1 MCDYCNFLL
10 SLKAEK
16 CESFGPLT
24 FALTLSDYLYL
35 YINLDSANFVVVDC
49 LTPDLM

>member
-1 MCDYCNFLL
+1 MITVTLL

-24 FALTLSDYLYL
+24 TKIALTLSDYLYL
-35 YINLDSANFVVVDC
+35 YINLDSTNFVVVDC